1 VQAKASSAK
10 QVDWEGIAADLD
22 AQGFG
27 LAGRLLSA
35 RDCAGL
41 RRLFRDEPRFRSTV
55 DMEPKR
61 FGRGR
66 YRYFAYPLPPLV
78 QALRESLYPPLAV
91 LANHWQE
98 RLGRDERFEPTLD
111 AFLSRCHAAGQTRP
125 TPLLLRYQPGDYN
138 RMHQDL
144 YGRVAFPLQVALVL
158 SREGAD
164 YTGGEFLIAE
174 QRPRMQTRVSAVRL
188 GLGEAIVFA
197 NAVRPVRGPRGDA
210 RAQMRHGVSQLHA
223 GERLT
228 LGLIFHDA
236 K

>member
-1 VQAKASSAK
+1 MKRR
-10 QVDWEGIAADLD
+10 VDWQRIEADLD
-22 AQGFG
+22 ARGHA
-27 LAGRLLSA
+27 LAGRLLTA
-35 RDCAGL
+35 RECAAL
-41 RRLFRDEPRFRSTV
+41 RRCFDRDASFRSTV

-78 QALRESLYPPLAV
+78 QALRESLYPPLAAI
-91 LANHWQE
+91 ANHWRE
-98 RLGRDERFEPTLD
+98 RLGRGDAFEPEL
-111 AFLSRCHAAGQTRP
+111 AGFLARCHAAGQTRP
-125 TPLLLRYQPGDYN
+125 TPLLLRYRPGDYN

-144 YGRVAFPLQVALVL
+144 YGRVAFPLQVAIVL
-158 SREGAD
+158 SREGED

-188 GLGEAIVFA
+188 GLGDAIVFP

-210 RAQMRHGVSQLHA
+210 RAQMRHGVSELLS

-228 LGLIFHDA
+228 LGIIFHDA